1 MEYGCYFYPL
11 CDILKK
17 DKNKSCLGDGA
28 GRVNE
33 SGASIDRKM
42 TGSPIEIQTD
52 KIWTEKIQTEEINAG
67 RRFLPRNFTGLYRT
81 GKG

>member
-1 MEYGCYFYPL
+1 MEYGCHFYPL

-33 SGASIDRKM
+33 SGAGIDRAM
-42 TGSPIEIQTD
+42 GIETPF
-52 KIWTEKIQTEEINAG
+52 A
-67 RRFLPRNFTGLYRT
+67 LPRQLMKTGQQYRGRIKSSEGLFVT
-81 GKG
+81 

>member
-1 MEYGCYFYPL
+1 MSFYPL

-33 SGASIDRKM
+33 SGAGIDRAMGIK
-42 TGSPIEIQTD
+42 TPF
-52 KIWTEKIQTEEINAG
+52 A
-67 RRFLPRNFTGLYRT
+67 LPRQLMKTGQQYRGRIKSSEGLFVT
-81 GKG
+81 